1 MTQYAPSLP
10 RPLRFGGLL
19 LAGMLVALGCQ
30 FDPDSPT
37 ATSASP
43 EAGTRLDGPAPAES
57 GQPHLHAGEDGTV
70 WMSWVEPVGEDRHAL
85 RYATLDDTSWA
96 APRTAAR
103 GGDWFV
109 NWADV
114 PSLRPLPSGP
124 HLYAAWT
131 HPEEGVQVGRLR
143 TNALR

>member
-10 RPLRFGGLL
+10 RPLRLGGLL

-30 FDPDSPT
+30 SDSDSPT

-96 APRTAAR
+96 APRTIAR
-103 GGDWFV
+103 GATG
-109 NWADV
+109 
-114 PSLRPLPSGP
+114 S
-124 HLYAAWT
+124 
-131 HPEEGVQVGRLR
+131 
-143 TNALR
+143 